1 MGWNNPCEIPGS
13 EAYHDNLSLLLSL
26 LFLITQTPAGH
37 ALAVTKWC
45 LETMREESFAF
56 IGLY

>member
-1 MGWNNPCEIPGS
+1 MGWNNPSEVLGS
-13 EAYHDNLSLLLSL
+13 EARHENLSLFLSL
-26 LFLITQTPAGH
+26 LFLITRTSAGH